1 MRNEIRKKKDRINS
15 ENGKKKKVKEAQ
27 DMKEDCDDKI

>member
-1 MRNEIRKKKDRINS
+1 MKYEKERI
-15 ENGKKKKVKEAQ
+15 ELIVKIAKKKVKEAQ